1 MRNTQGLDHGRVP
14 SSPQSAIRTPQSSS
28 LLDPDFL
35 RKLDLLE
42 ILFKR
47 NVVGR
52 REGDRPG
59 HQRGGRIEFADH
71 REYSP
76 GDDLRYLDWNIYGRT
91 DRLFVKEFTKQ
102 EAALVC
108 VLLDASASMGVG
120 EPQKL
125 FYAKRLAAA
134 LAYLALIGGNEAQL
148 AVFAGRDVVWSPR
161 HAGRPDVAGIAGF
174 LEPVE
179 PTGPTDLFV
188 PLRAFRERVRERS
201 VVVLISDLLEEGGG
215 PRHAQGAP
223 SPPRGG
229 QRGLRLLGA
238 QRFDLSVLHV
248 LSPQELHPPAVGPV
262 LLRDAESG
270 GGESLVVDGD
280 ALRLYA
286 DRLNAFCEGWR
297 AFCQRHDVRYVQTS
311 TAAPFEECV
320 LGYLRRGGLVR

>member
-1 MRNTQGLDHGRVP
+1 MRDTQSRNPARAP
-14 SSPQSAIRTPQSSS
+14 SNQQSAISNQQS
-28 LLDPDFL
+28 LLAPDFL

-59 HQRGGRIEFADH
+59 HQRGGRTEFADH

-91 DRLFVKEFTKQ
+91 DRLFIKEFTKQ

-108 VLLDASASMGVG
+108 VLVDASASMGTG
-120 EPQKL
+120 EPEKL

-148 AVFAGRDVVWSPR
+148 AIFAGAEAAWSPR
-161 HAGRPDVAGIAGF
+161 YAGRPDIQAIAAF
-174 LEPVE
+174 LEPPE
-179 PTGPTDLFV
+179 PAGTTDLFA
-188 PLRAFRERVRERS
+188 PLRAFRERVHVRS
-201 VVVLISDLLEEGGG
+201 LVVLISDLLEEGGG
-215 PRHAQGAP
+215 
-223 SPPRGG
+223 
-229 QRGLRLLGA
+229 QRGLRLLA
-238 QRFDLSVLHV
+238 SQRYDLSVLHV
-248 LSPQELHPPAVGPV
+248 LSPQELRPPAVGPA
-262 LLRDAESG
+262 LLRDAETG
-270 GGESLVVDGD
+270 RGENLVVDAD

-297 AFCQRHDVRYVQTS
+297 AFCQRHDVRYLQASSAT
-311 TAAPFEECV
+311 PFEDCI
-320 LGYLRRGGLVR
+320 LTYLRRGGLVR

>member
-1 MRNTQGLDHGRVP
+1 MRN
-14 SSPQSAIRTPQSSS
+14 SQSAHAGPISSTPHSALRAPHSPG

-59 HQRGGRIEFADH
+59 RQRGGRTEFADH

-76 GDDLRYLDWNIYGRT
+76 GDDLRYLDWNAYART
-91 DRLFVKEFTKQ
+91 GHLFIKEFTKQ
-102 EAALVC
+102 EAVLVC
-108 VLLDASASMGVG
+108 VLLDASASMAFG
-120 EPQKL
+120 EPPKL
-125 FYAKRLAAA
+125 LYAKRLAAA

-148 AVFAGRDVVWSPR
+148 AAFAGRDVLWSPR
-161 HAGRPDVAGIAGF
+161 HAGRPDIQGIAGF

-179 PTGPTDLFV
+179 PAGPTDLFA
-188 PLRAFRERVRERS
+188 PLRAFRERVHERS
-201 VVVLISDLLEEGGG
+201 LVILISDLFEEG
-215 PRHAQGAP
+215 GAP
-223 SPPRGG
+223 SPSGGG
-229 QRGLRLLGA
+229 QRGLRLLGS

-262 LLRDAESG
+262 LLRDAETG
-270 GGESLVVDGD
+270 GGENLVVDAD
-280 ALRLYA
+280 ALRLYTG
-286 DRLNAFCEGWR
+286 RLNAFCEGWR
-297 AFCQRHDVRYVQTS
+297 AFCQRHDIRYVETS
-311 TAAPFEECV
+311 TATPFEDCV